1 MGKYN
6 FDEIIDRENSDS
18 LKYNWRERIFGKE
31 DIIPLW
37 VADMDFK
44 SPDFCIKAIEERLS
58 HPVLGYY
65 SYPDSFYDS
74 IIWWMKKRH
83 QWEIKKD
90 WIYFSPG
97 VVPALSAA
105 VLAYTNEGDNVLVQ
119 TPVYHPFYYSIA
131 NQKRNILKNP
141 LKLVDERF
149 EMDFEDLEEKLK
161 QGVKLMLFC
170 NPHNPLA
177 RAWEKDVLER
187 IGKLCLKYNCIVV
200 SDEIHSDLILPNY
213 SHNPMAKISKEISNN
228 TITLMA
234 PSKTFNLAGL
244 ATAEVII
251 ENKTLRKR
259 FTGVLYDSLHLF
271 SGNVFGMV
279 ALQAAYS
286 EEGEEWLVELLEYIQ
301 GNLELLRDY
310 ISKNHPRIKLL
321 KHEATY
327 LAWMDFSN
335 YNLSHKELM
344 DVLVNEAKLG
354 FNDGEIFGE
363 EGKMKMRI
371 NLALPRQKLA
381 QALSQLKVIEKY

>member
-74 IIWWMKKRH
+74 IIWWMRKRH

-90 WIYFSPG
+90 WIYFTPG
-97 VVPALSAA
+97 VVPALAAA

-141 LKLVDERF
+141 LKLVNERF
-149 EMDFEDLEEKLK
+149 EIDFEDLEEKLK

-200 SDEIHSDLILPNY
+200 SDEIHSDLILPSY
-213 SHNPMAKISKEISNN
+213 SHNPMARISKEISNN

-251 ENKTLRKR
+251 ENKILRKR
-259 FTGVLYDSLHLF
+259 FTGVLYDGLHLF

-286 EEGEEWLVELLEYIQ
+286 EEGEEWLVELMEYIQ
-301 GNLELLRDY
+301 GNLDLLRDF

-344 DVLVNEAKLG
+344 NVLVNEAMLG

-381 QALSQLKVIEKY
+381 QALKQLEVIEKY